1 MGMGPDSSK
10 RLHSYRLTYFEVVM
24 AKRRGRIVIRDGTG
38 HWGGGTSTL
47 GRGYSLMW
55 EVETLD
61 V

>member
-38 HWGGGTSTL
+38 HWGGEDLYL
-47 GRGYSLMW
+47 GPRLFSNVGGG
-55 EVETLD
+55 D
-61 V
+61 P

>member
-38 HWGGGTSTL
+38 HWRGDLYLGPRLFSNVGGG
-47 GRGYSLMW
+47 
-55 EVETLD
+55 D
-61 V
+61 P